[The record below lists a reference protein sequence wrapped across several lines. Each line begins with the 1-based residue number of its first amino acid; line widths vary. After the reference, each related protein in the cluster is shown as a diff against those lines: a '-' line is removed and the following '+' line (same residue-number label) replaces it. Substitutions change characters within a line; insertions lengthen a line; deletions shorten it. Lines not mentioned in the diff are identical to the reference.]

1 MNRPAHAAGGYVFG
15 SSAAEITRLNELAEL
30 LQPSTRQVLR
40 EAGITDGMTVL
51 DIGCG
56 PGSVAFLNAEL
67 VGRAGSVTGI
77 DRDPAMLAT
86 ARAHALS
93 SAQPVSF
100 IQADLAELG
109 VGRLILLHLD
119 DPVGVLRRLVP
130 PLHPGGVVVFQE
142 PDLTRMGALM
152 ATHTRAGAA
161 LRGSRSPRPSAVGH
175 LGGEDGPG

>member
-1 MNRPAHAAGGYVFG
+1 MNWPGHAAGAYVFG

-100 IQADLAELG
+100 IQADLA
-109 VGRLILLHLD
+109 RTRRRPA
-119 DPVGVLRRLVP
+119 DPAAPRRSRRSAP
-130 PLHPGGVVVFQE
+130 Q
-142 PDLTRMGALM
+142 
-152 ATHTRAGAA
+152 AGAA
-161 LRGSRSPRPSAVGH
+161 PAPRWRGGV
-175 LGGEDGPG
+175 PGT

>member
-93 SAQPVSF
+93 SGQPVSF
-100 IQADLAELG
+100 IQADLA
-109 VGRLILLHLD
+109 RTRRRPA
-119 DPVGVLRRLVP
+119 DPAAPRRSRRSAP
-130 PLHPGGVVVFQE
+130 Q
-142 PDLTRMGALM
+142 
-152 ATHTRAGAA
+152 AGAA
-161 LRGSRSPRPSAVGH
+161 PAPRWRGGV
-175 LGGEDGPG
+175 PGT